1 MRLFSSNCLKIRIL
15 TFLAGVC
22 TILTLISCK
31 QKGNEKAAA
40 YLVVTDS
47 YNRDVVLLNKP
58 QRIISVSPGI
68 TEILYLLQAD
78 SLVVGVSDFCDYPLQ
93 VIEKERVGGMQNLKI
108 ERLLQLQPDLVLV
121 GSIISRE
128 FTQKVESAG
137 IPIVVLN
144 EEKGMEGVKNTI
156 RFIARILEKDSL
168 AEQIVKK
175 YESRLKL
182 IKDETLSQE
191 KSVYYVVGFGAGGDF
206 SAHGNSYIHEII
218 TLAGGKNICS
228 KLKNWSVNRE
238 YLFQQDPDFIFIRN
252 EDLETFCKT
261 YPYNLLTAVKENRVF
276 PIESGWIDIVS
287 PRNLD
292 AINYIHQKL
301 VEADSL
307 EIFP

>member
-1 MRLFSSNCLKIRIL
+1 MKLRVLIL
-15 TFLAGVC
+15 LAGVC
-22 TILTLISCK
+22 IILTLNSCK
-31 QKGNEKAAA
+31 QKSNDKAAA

-47 YNRDVVLLNKP
+47 YNRDVVLPDKP

-78 SLVVGVSDFCDYPLQ
+78 SLVVGISDFCNYPPQ
-93 VIEKERVGGMQNLKI
+93 TVEKERVGGMQNLKI

-121 GSIISRE
+121 GSIITRD

-144 EEKGMEGVKNTI
+144 EENGMEGVKNSI
-156 RFIARILEKDSL
+156 RFIAKILEKDSL
-168 AEQIVKK
+168 AEQIVNN
-175 YESRLKL
+175 YENRLKL
-182 IKDETLSQE
+182 IKEKSLSQE

-228 KLKNWSVNRE
+228 KFKNWSVNRE

-276 PIESGWIDIVS
+276 PIESGWIDVVS
-287 PRNLD
+287 PRNLE

-301 VEADSL
+301 IEADSV

>member
-1 MRLFSSNCLKIRIL
+1 MRLFSSNFLKLRVLIL
-15 TFLAGVC
+15 LAGVC
-22 TILTLISCK
+22 IILTLNSCK
-31 QKGNEKAAA
+31 QKSNDKAAA

-47 YNRDVVLLNKP
+47 YNRDVVLPDKP

-78 SLVVGVSDFCDYPLQ
+78 SLVVGISDFCNYPPQ
-93 VIEKERVGGMQNLKI
+93 TVEKERVGGMQNLKI

-121 GSIISRE
+121 GSIITRD

-144 EEKGMEGVKNTI
+144 EENGMEGVKNSI
-156 RFIARILEKDSL
+156 RFIAKILEKDSL
-168 AEQIVKK
+168 AEQIVNN
-175 YESRLKL
+175 YENRLKL
-182 IKDETLSQE
+182 IKEKSLSQE

-228 KLKNWSVNRE
+228 KFKNWSVNRE

-276 PIESGWIDIVS
+276 PIESGWIDVVS
-287 PRNLD
+287 PRNLE

-301 VEADSL
+301 IEADSV